1 MESQVQKLQ
10 MSDSVKKAVSEFN
23 NLINH
28 TESLGLKVDLFARN
42 LLSLSENVEPL
53 RVEIKEIITY

>member
-1 MESQVQKLQ
+1 MKSQVQKLQ

-42 LLSLSENVEPL
+42 PLSLSENVEPL